1 MGLDE
6 TDRDYTRF
14 LWLSDPKDSES
25 DFQLYRFKSVLFGS
39 ASSPFM
45 LNATLQHHLDKFKS
59 PMAIDMKDN
68 LYVDNIISGVSEE
81 TLAIKYYKEAR
92 SSMKFNS
99 RSWVSNSN
107 RVQALAMNDEVADKD
122 STVNILGLRWNLSSD
137 TITFAMKYI
146 APDVGSTNTKR
157 EVLQQ
162 SSRLY
167 NPLGFLAPVTVQ
179 AKILLQE
186 LKMELPRQFFTAVY
200 YNCP

>member
-1 MGLDE
+1 MTSCRQSDHHPSLNDCLLIGPPQQNDICVILLRFRCHAIRLS
-6 TDRDYTRF
+6 TDI
-14 LWLSDPKDSES
+14 E
-25 DFQLYRFKSVLFGS
+25 YRLFC
-39 ASSPFM
+39 M
-45 LNATLQHHLDKFKS
+45 WDW
-59 PMAIDMKDN
+59 MKQTE
-68 LYVDNIISGVSEE
+68 IIPE
-81 TLAIKYYKEAR
+81 TLAIKYYKEAW
-92 SSMKFNS
+92 SIMKFNL

-107 RVQALAMNDEVADKD
+107 QVQALAMNDEVADKD